1 MSAAVLICRCRLHVT
16 HPSIAKAK
24 VESQKLGP
32 VEKKT
37 CATMPSDLPFHS
49 VRISIDFLT
58 QRMEAYR
65 IDRKQ

>member
-1 MSAAVLICRCRLHVT
+1 MSEVIRQIVT
-16 HPSIAKAK
+16 ALQDYPSIANAN

-49 VRISIDFLT
+49 TGL
-58 QRMEAYR
+58 
-65 IDRKQ
+65 

>member
-1 MSAAVLICRCRLHVT
+1 MT

-49 VRISIDFLT
+49 VTR
-58 QRMEAYR
+58 
-65 IDRKQ
+65 

>member
-1 MSAAVLICRCRLHVT
+1 MRCLRSRRVCKGVGRYLT
-16 HPSIAKAK
+16 YPSIAKAN

-49 VRISIDFLT
+49 AT
-58 QRMEAYR
+58 H
-65 IDRKQ
+65 